1 MGVLSYSRDHGVFCE
16 GSQWHLI
23 ALNAD
28 FHCMGRS
35 AFFPDICE
43 FPHLF
48 VQSTHPF
55 LRGPLELKKIKLI
68 ITTEK
73 KKKKAD
79 IPKVQ
84 ESNACKVRPARRI

>member
-1 MGVLSYSRDHGVFCE
+1 MGALSYSRDHRVFCE

-28 FHCMGRS
+28 FHRMGRS

-55 LRGPLELKKIKLI
+55 LRGPLELKK
-68 ITTEK
+68 
-73 KKKKAD
+73 
-79 IPKVQ
+79 Q
-84 ESNACKVRPARRI
+84 N